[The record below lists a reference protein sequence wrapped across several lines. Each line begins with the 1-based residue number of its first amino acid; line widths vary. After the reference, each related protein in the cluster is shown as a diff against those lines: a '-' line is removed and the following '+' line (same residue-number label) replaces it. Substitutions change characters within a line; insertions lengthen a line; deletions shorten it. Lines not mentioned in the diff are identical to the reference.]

1 MASAEQVYAKQVDVG
16 DVVTSTNINPH
27 DSSDVLLDLSSLD
40 VSGFTPDTTD
50 LYASIIDL
58 SGGTATIWNS
68 TSTSLVS
75 SIALGSGFRN
85 ITGTSGADT
94 FVFLAGGSAE
104 NGINLITD
112 FTVGTDKIRIQW
124 EGNGSPTD
132 LAGLG
137 LTLSGSSRV
146 QLRDSVTNELIAN
159 FSGVSQSALQNQ
171 IDSDFSSVFEI
182 V

>member
-1 MASAEQVYAKQVDVG
+1 MLNGSDG
-16 DVVTSTNINPH
+16 DDTLFGGTG
-27 DSSDVLLDLSSLD
+27 SD
-40 VSGFTPDTTD
+40 T
-50 LYASIIDL
+50 L
-58 SGGTATIWNS
+58 SGGN
-68 TSTSLVS
+68 
-75 SIALGSGFRN
+75 
-85 ITGTSGADT
+85 GADT
-94 FVFLAGGSAE
+94 FVILVGGSTE
-104 NGINLITD
+104 NGIDTISD
-112 FTVGTDKIRIQW
+112 FVIGTDKIRIQW
-124 EGNGSPTD
+124 EGEGSPTD

>member
-1 MASAEQVYAKQVDVG
+1 MASG
-16 DVVTSTNINPH
+16 HT
-27 DSSDVLLDLSSLD
+27 
-40 VSGFTPDTTD
+40 
-50 LYASIIDL
+50 IDL
-58 SGGTATIWNS
+58 NPAHRLCYHVTHVFVLMICSMACYEA
-68 TSTSLVS
+68 S

-85 ITGTSGADT
+85 ITGTSGADSLKGNDQFNTINGGNGKDT